1 VRNRLSLAFFGVIC
15 LTLGLVYLFTQN
27 SSALVLQNTLKT
39 AFQIE
44 IQPLVPQL
52 TAYYDSH
59 NQSWD
64 GVDSL
69 LIAADQTANLLGSHD
84 SYQSDDLILIDV
96 TGKVISPE
104 NSPLHGRNL
113 EFLTLESALPIN
125 SEGKTLGY
133 LGSALL
139 LGNLPGIIS
148 KQFNQLF
155 SRSILI
161 ALLASGVIAMLY
173 ALLATNTVV
182 QPITEMTSTVEEM
195 ARGKL
200 HLRVDPQKFG
210 YQNLVSLA
218 DSINFLTASID
229 KVESHRREMVSD
241 IAHELRTPL
250 AVQKSYLEA
259 MEDDVIPFSK
269 DSLKTIQEQNLL
281 LTRLVNDLRVL
292 AAAEAGELHLVLRP
306 MDLTMSLVNVLE
318 QFSAKLDE
326 SSLTV
331 NLLAPEPHPNILG
344 DPNRIEQIINNLM
357 QNETRYAPKGS
368 ILDIAC
374 YMRDHLAVLSVRDYG
389 IGVPEAE
396 QEAIFIR
403 LYRTDRGIRSEAG
416 GSGLGLPIARK
427 LAEAH
432 GGSLIASTPRGKG
445 VVFTLTLPLSYEP
458 IRLPNSQRRTKK
470 I

>member
-1 VRNRLSLAFFGVIC
+1 MRNRLSMAFFGVIC
-15 LTLGLVYLFTQN
+15 LTLGLVYMFIQN
-27 SSALVLQNTLKT
+27 SSALVLQNSLRT
-39 AFQIE
+39 AFQKE

-64 GVDSL
+64 NVDSL
-69 LIAADQTANLLGSHD
+69 LIGADKTVNQQGSHA

-96 TGKVISPE
+96 TGKVVSPE
-104 NSPLHGRNL
+104 NSPLYGRNL
-113 EFLTLESALPIN
+113 ESLTLESALPIN
-125 SEGKTLGY
+125 SEGETLGY

-139 LGNLPGIIS
+139 LGNLPPIIS
-148 KQFNQLF
+148 KEFNQLF

-161 ALLASGVIAMLY
+161 ALLASGVIAMFY

-182 QPITEMTSTVEEM
+182 RPITDMTSTVEEM
-195 ARGKL
+195 ARGNL
-200 HLRVDPQKFG
+200 HLRVDPQKYG

-229 KVESHRREMVSD
+229 KVESQRREMVSD

-259 MEDDVIPFSK
+259 MEDDIIPFSK
-269 DSLKTIQEQNLL
+269 DSLQAIQEQNLL

-292 AAAEAGELHLVLRP
+292 AAAESGELHLVLRQ
-306 MDLTMSLVNVLE
+306 MDLTMVLVNVLE

-326 SSLTV
+326 SGLTV
-331 NLLAPEPHPNILG
+331 NLIAPEPHPIILG

-374 YMRDHLAVLSVRDYG
+374 SLRDHQAVLSGRDYG
-389 IGVPEAE
+389 AGVPEGE
-396 QEAIFIR
+396 REAIFIR
-403 LYRTDRGIRSEAG
+403 LYRTDKGKRSEAG

-427 LAEAH
+427 LAEAQ
-432 GGSLIASTPRGKG
+432 GGTLIASQPTGKG
-445 VVFTLTLPLSYEP
+445 VIFTLTLPLAFEP
-458 IRLPNSQRRTKK
+458 IKLSKRKSKSKK